1 MLMEPSKEDIDDE
14 KEDKTQDISL
24 IKLEGYQLPTHRK
37 EQPNKTGPIKN
48 GDITPSVMNLFN
60 MTVKQ
65 EIKPRLEFRDPS
77 SDELSDD
84 TDSINSPGIKGTK
97 K

>member
-1 MLMEPSKEDIDDE
+1 
-14 KEDKTQDISL
+14 
-24 IKLEGYQLPTHRK
+24 
-37 EQPNKTGPIKN
+37 
-48 GDITPSVMNLFN
+48 MNLFN

-84 TDSINSPGIKGTK
+84 TESMNSPNGKRSLLASLTNK
-97 K
+97 NNQKSFSK

>member
-1 MLMEPSKEDIDDE
+1 
-14 KEDKTQDISL
+14 
-24 IKLEGYQLPTHRK
+24 
-37 EQPNKTGPIKN
+37 
-48 GDITPSVMNLFN
+48 

-84 TDSINSPGIKGTK
+84 TDSVNSPGIKGTK